1 MRSEVGAALATLA
14 ALLAQAAPAAA
25 QIMRGPEPPP
35 VSWSQEL
42 GAEIPLDA
50 RFLDHEG
57 HALALRE
64 CFGDRPVVL
73 ALVYYECPMLCGLVL
88 EGLVKALRAVDFTT
102 GEDFDVLV
110 VSIDPGET
118 PALAAAKRASALGAF
133 GLAAD
138 APAAAAWRF
147 LVGEEREIRALASA
161 VGFGYSY
168 VPERDEWAHAAG
180 ITVLTSRGRVARVLF
195 GVEFAP
201 RDLRLALVEASQGTI
216 GTPIDQVLL
225 RCFHYDPTRGK
236 YGLAILTL
244 VRALGTLT
252 VLVLGAFVVRHI
264 LRERRSSQP
273 GAPGSSLA
281 LLPLLAPA
289 GAGHGRGHGKEE
301 EEEKRRAGLE
311 PGAPGGGRR

>member
-1 MRSEVGAALATLA
+1 MRLLLGST
-14 ALLAQAAPAAA
+14 LLALGTTAGA
-25 QIMRGPEPPP
+25 QILTGPEPPK

-42 GAEIPLDA
+42 GAEVPLGA
-50 RFLDHEG
+50 RFVDHEG
-57 HALALRE
+57 RALTLRD
-64 CFGDRPVVL
+64 CFGERPVVL

-88 EGLVKALRAVDFTT
+88 EGLVKGLRAVDFTT

-110 VSIDPGET
+110 VSIDPEET
-118 PALAAAKRASALGAF
+118 PELAAAKRASALGAF
-133 GLAAD
+133 GLAPD

-147 LVGEEREIRALASA
+147 LVGEESEIRALTSA

-168 VPERDEWAHAAG
+168 VPERDEWAHGAG
-180 ITVLTSRGRVARVLF
+180 LTVLTPQGKVARVLF

-236 YGLAILTL
+236 YGLAILAL

-252 VLVLGAFVVRHI
+252 VLVLGAFVARHI
-264 LRERRSSQP
+264 LRERRSPHP
-273 GAPGSSLA
+273 GAPGSSPA
-281 LLPLLAPA
+281 PVLLPLLA
-289 GAGHGRGHGKEE
+289 GSGQVQGRE
-301 EEEKRRAGLE
+301 EEEKKRAGLE